1 MVSLLKRDNIFCV
14 PNKKSHT
21 AQYNKLNNQGIKQN
35 NIFGTWQIDDSK
47 KKKKKNVNK
56 TEALH

>member
-1 MVSLLKRDNIFCV
+1 MYQT
-14 PNKKSHT
+14 KKSHT
-21 AQYNKLNNQGIKQN
+21 EQYNKLNNQGIKQN
-35 NIFGTWQIDDSK
+35 IFGTWQIDDSHK